1 MYYRCQEYFVKK
13 ATNKLQASTHLV
25 VNAPEG
31 SKYSAAKKWRL
42 PAVTKQ

>member
-1 MYYRCQEYFVKK
+1 MKK
-13 ATNKLQASTHLV
+13 ANKSLQASTHLV

-31 SKYSAAKKWRL
+31 SKYNAAKKWKL